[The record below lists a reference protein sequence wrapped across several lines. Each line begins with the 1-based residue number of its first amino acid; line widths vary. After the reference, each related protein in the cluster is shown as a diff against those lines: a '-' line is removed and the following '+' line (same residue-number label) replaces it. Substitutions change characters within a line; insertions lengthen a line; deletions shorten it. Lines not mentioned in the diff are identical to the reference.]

1 MAIPHSMNYGY
12 NEVDSTPVE
21 DSTDSD
27 SHCERALCL
36 SSQEGHDGHS
46 TCHEFMDKTHK
57 STRYSS
63 RGGFRVKTT
72 WTQLLWR
79 TARTLTLIA
88 RGHCACH
95 PRKAMVASPQT
106 MIAWIK
112 PTKSTRY
119 SSRGGFT
126 ATDRGL
132 MGSHRSTGYS
142 SPGGFMVT
150 NDVDPAHV
158 DPAPVEDS
166 TDSDSHCERA
176 LCLSSQ
182 EGQGGQSTDH
192 DCMDKTHKI
201 HTLQQPWW
209 IYSHRPWA
217 YGFPQIYRL

>member
-1 MAIPHSMNYGY
+1 MVKND
-12 NEVDSTPVE
+12 VDPAPVE

-36 SSQEGHDGHS
+36 SSQEGHGGQS
-46 TCHEFMDKTHK
+46 TDHDCMDKTHK
-57 STRYSS
+57 IHTLQQPWWIYGHKRRGPSPRGPSS
-63 RGGFRVKTT
+63 M

-126 ATDRGL
+126 ATDRGP

-142 SPGGFMVT
+142 SPGG
-150 NDVDPAHV
+150 
-158 DPAPVEDS
+158 
-166 TDSDSHCERA
+166 RR
-176 LCLSSQ
+176 Q
-182 EGQGGQSTDH
+182 I
-192 DCMDKTHKI
+192 THKI

-209 IYSHRPWA
+209 IYGHRPWT
-217 YGFPQIYRL
+217 YRL